1 MLSKPGKT
9 VRSARKLRRAMT
21 LPEIALWA
29 QLRARPG
36 GLKFRRQHPAGPY
49 ILDFYCAKARLC
61 IEIDGQAHDFGDRP
75 QRDASRDAL
84 LALHGIETLRLAA
97 HDVLHDLDAVLTH
110 IVRVA
115 AARPPLHH
123 PAAPRGPPPRAK
135 LRED

>member
-9 VRSARKLRRAMT
+9 VRRARKLRRAMT

-29 QLRARPG
+29 QLRERPN

-49 ILDFYCAKARLC
+49 VLDFYCAEARLC
-61 IEIDGQAHDFGDRP
+61 VEVDGEAHGFAERAAHDAR
-75 QRDASRDAL
+75 RDAL
-84 LALHGIETLRLAA
+84 LADHGIETLRIGAR
-97 HDVLHDLDAVLTH
+97 DVLSDLDTVITHVLNM
-110 IVRVA
+110 A

-123 PAAPRGPPPRAK
+123 PAAPGGPPPRAK